1 MLETMSFW
9 RNISISIFKFSPS
22 LCAIEVY
29 GRNIF
34 NFSKFTIV
42 LIRKEKKNAHTTV
55 NEKIKT
61 EKSCLQSPLKG

>member
-1 MLETMSFW
+1 MLETISFW

-42 LIRKEKKNAHTTV
+42 LIRKEKKMLIQQSMRK
-55 NEKIKT
+55 EKPRKVVY
-61 EKSCLQSPLKG
+61 KAL

>member
-42 LIRKEKKNAHTTV
+42 LIRKEKKMLIQQSMRK
-55 NEKIKT
+55 EKPRKVVY
-61 EKSCLQSPLKG
+61 KAL